1 MSSLIRKCP
10 VCNSDALLQDTK
22 PVFSEGFY
30 SKIYKCERG
39 HVYRIK
45 TFFKG
50 TKKTV
55 VEVLEGEENGSV

>member
-1 MSSLIRKCP
+1 MFPLVKKCP
-10 VCNSDALLQDTK
+10 ICNSDALLQDSK
-22 PVFSEGFY
+22 PVFTEGAY
-30 SKIYKCERG
+30 SNIYRCRRG

-55 VEVLEGEENGSV
+55 VEVLEGEKNGSV

>member
-1 MSSLIRKCP
+1 MSLTRKCP
-10 VCNSDALLQDTK
+10 VCNSDALLQDAK

-30 SKIYKCERG
+30 SKIYKCEKG
-39 HVYRIK
+39 HVYQIK

-55 VEVLEGEENGSV
+55 VEVLDGEEDESV